1 MTATVTSGGTPRPTT
16 AALAAPIACGACL
29 VAGTAYVVANDPSDG
44 GTFLP
49 CPFRALTGWWC
60 PGCGVTRAIHHLF
73 RGEIVQAL
81 RFNLFVIVILAALVA
96 TWSAWTAHAAGK
108 NVTRIVTCIPVWL
121 QVAAGAALLV
131 FAVVRNATDLPL
143 TG

>member
-1 MTATVTSGGTPRPTT
+1 M

-29 VAGTAYVVANDPSDG
+29 AAGTAYVVANDPSDG

-60 PGCGVTRAIHHLF
+60 PGCGVTRATHHLF
-73 RGEIVQAL
+73 RGDIVQAL
-81 RFNLFVIVILAALVA
+81 RFNLFVVVILAALAA
-96 TWSAWTAHAAGK
+96 TWLTWTAHAAGK
-108 NVTRIVTCIPVWL
+108 NVAGTIAKIPVWT
-121 QVAAGAALLV
+121 QATAGAALLA